1 MNTSMYNTPLEI
13 KIIVGST
20 REGRFSEKPARWIF
34 EMVSKMEGVHA
45 EMLDLRNFHLPFFEE
60 AVAPRMK
67 EAPYAHDAVAQWT
80 AKISEGEAF
89 IIVTP
94 EYNHGYPAVL
104 KNALDYVYQEWNK
117 KPVGF
122 VSYGGASGVRAVE
135 QLRQVAIELQ
145 MAPVRPAVHIP
156 FENYLRAINDPTTP
170 SQLLFKDL
178 DKKAGALFAELQ
190 WWGSALKRARSEQ
203 VADPTLASIH

>member
-1 MNTSMYNTPLEI
+1 MPNTPLEI

-34 EMVSKMEGVHA
+34 EMLSKIEDVHA
-45 EMLDLRNFHLPFFEE
+45 EILDLREFHMPFFEE
-60 AVAPRMK
+60 AVAPYMK
-67 EAPYAHDAVAQWT
+67 DTPYAHSAVASWT
-80 AKISEGEAF
+80 AKINEGEAF

-117 KPVGF
+117 KPVAF
-122 VSYGGASGVRAVE
+122 ISYGGASGVRAVE
-135 QLRQVAIELQ
+135 QLRLVVIELQ
-145 MAPVRPAVHIP
+145 MAPMRAAVHIP

-170 SQLLFKDL
+170 TQLLFKNM
-178 DKKAGALFAELQ
+178 DKKADAMLAELL
-190 WWGSALKRARSEQ
+190 WWGSALKKARSDDVSE
-203 VADPTLASIH
+203 PTLSSIH

>member
-1 MNTSMYNTPLEI
+1 MDNNKLEI

-20 REGRFSEKPARWIF
+20 REGRFSEKPALWIF
-34 EMVSKMEGVHA
+34 EMLSKREDVRV
-45 EMLDLRNFHLPFFEE
+45 EILDLRNFHMPFFEE
-60 AVAPRMK
+60 AVPPSMK
-67 EAPYAHDAVAQWT
+67 ETPYTHDAVAAWT
-80 AKISEGEAF
+80 ERISEGEAF

-122 VSYGGASGVRAVE
+122 ISYGATAGVRAVE

-145 MAPVRPAVHIP
+145 MASMRGAVHIP
-156 FENYLRAINDPTTP
+156 FENYVRAINDPTTP
-170 SQLLFKDL
+170 AQLLFTNL
-178 DKKAGALFAELQ
+178 DKKAEAMLVELL
-190 WWGSALKRARSEQ
+190 WWGNALKRARRDQ
-203 VADPTLASIH
+203 VEVETLASIR

>member
-1 MNTSMYNTPLEI
+1 MHTKPLEI

-20 REGRFSEKPARWIF
+20 REGRFSDKPALWIF
-34 EMVSKMEGVHA
+34 EMLSKVEGVQA
-45 EMLDLRNFHLPFFEE
+45 EILDLRNFHMPFFEE
-60 AVAPRMK
+60 AVPPSIK
-67 EAPYAHDAVAQWT
+67 EAPYAHNVVALWT

-117 KPVGF
+117 KPVAF
-122 VSYGGASGVRAVE
+122 ISYGAASGVRAVE

-145 MAPVRPAVHIP
+145 MAPMRTAVHIP
-156 FENYLRAINDPTTP
+156 FENYLRVINDPTTP
-170 SQLLFKDL
+170 AQLLFKNF
-178 DKKAGALFAELQ
+178 DKKAEAMLTELL
-190 WWGSALKRARSEQ
+190 WWGSALNEARSQE
-203 VADPTLASIH
+203 VVHPTLASMH